1 MNNISSTYSGYQT
14 SMVQQAFSIETVKSS
29 NELASQTM
37 DTLMSGVSEM
47 VMSSRQGVGQTI
59 DTYA

>member
-1 MNNISSTYSGYQT
+1 MNISSAYGGYQT
-14 SMVQQAFSIETVKSS
+14 SMVQQAISIETVKSS

-37 DTLMSGVSEM
+37 ATLMSGVSEM
-47 VMSSRQGVGQTI
+47 VNSSRPGVGQTI

>member
-1 MNNISSTYSGYQT
+1 MNISSAYSGYQT

-47 VMSSRQGVGQTI
+47 VMSSRHGVGQTI

>member
-1 MNNISSTYSGYQT
+1 MNISSAYSSYQT

-37 DTLMSGVSEM
+37 DVLMSGVSEM
-47 VMSSRQGVGQTI
+47 VMSSRPGVGATI

>member
-1 MNNISSTYSGYQT
+1 MNISSAYTGYQN
-14 SMVQQAFSIETVKSS
+14 SMVGQAISIETIKSS
-29 NELASQTM
+29 NELAAQTM

-47 VMSSRQGVGQTI
+47 VMSTRPGVGQTI